1 MKKVLASALVALLA
15 ISCSKSEEPGVAKEG
30 RLTFSAEAAA
40 TRAYFPGESGKM
52 YWSNY
57 DNIAAYSF
65 DGTTLI
71 ASDFCAIDAESAG
84 TDEGTFSPKN
94 ILYSSTWVGSQAD
107 TKTVKFYAYYPAT
120 NAAATYNTTDNGV
133 QLNIP
138 AIQSEEFGKS
148 QICFSKGVDMTV
160 AEINKEKLVRFEFA
174 PASSLLRVRF
184 SLAENSDVSEV
195 YIKQVLISAENNAIS
210 GDCRLN
216 FTTGTLTPAA
226 AVTGKSTIS
235 VALRTPVKI
244 TKNVEENPYI
254 YVVLMPSTKS
264 IGALSFTA
272 VTSNNENIPYPSKSS
287 PADGFQAAKRYTL
300 DREASVQIDPASPDA
315 FYIDGG
321 DAWGSNI
328 VEDGSYDDAGN
339 AW

>member
-30 RLTFSAEAAA
+30 RLTFSAEAAT

-107 TKTVKFYAYYPAT
+107 TKTVKFYAYYPT
-120 NAAATYNTTDNGV
+120 KSAAATYNTTDNGV
-133 QLNIP
+133 QLNIS
-138 AIQSEEFGKS
+138 ATQSEEFGES

-184 SLAENSDVSEV
+184 TLTSNSDLPET
-195 YIKQVLISAENNAIS
+195 YIKQLILSVDGGNIC
-210 GDCRLN
+210 GDCLLN
-216 FTTGTLTPAA
+216 FADGSLTPR
-226 AVTGKSTIS
+226 TGKNTIS

-244 TKNVEENPYI
+244 TKNKEENPYI
-254 YVVLMPSTKS
+254 YVVLMPSTAS
-264 IGALSFTA
+264 IGTLSFTP
-272 VTSNNENIPYPSKSS
+272 VTSDNIKPTVAKKSS
-287 PADGFQAAKRYTL
+287 PETGFQGGIRYSL
-300 DREASVQIDPASPDA
+300 DREISIQIDPDSPDA
-315 FYIDGG
+315 SYVDGG
-321 DAWGSNI
+321 DAWGTQVI
-328 VEDGSYDDAGN
+328 EDGAYNDAGN